1 MSRRTHHK
9 AMPRRVFLKV
19 AASATAGLT
28 LCGALPSRAPTA
40 TGGTDP
46 RRGGAFTL
54 GKTSAI
60 KEFNPFNL
68 FVGHYAFQRAL
79 FSTLIHYDDKLEPQP
94 ELAEKWD
101 FSSDGRQL
109 TLKLRQSVKF
119 HSGRE
124 FTSTDV
130 KNSIEFVQTDLTAA
144 MRQLFLTI
152 KKVETPDRYTVT
164 LGFDSVNPG
173 AFDLLDV
180 LYIIDKETIKDRNNT
195 AVGTGPFKLER
206 FVPNDRVEMVA
217 FRDYWDKGKP
227 YLDRYVIRQIPDLS
241 ALAINLESEAV
252 DAIWQPSYMDLVRLK
267 GDTAKFTVD
276 MGAPAASVLEV
287 GLNTKIEPFTNKKVR
302 QAIAWSIDRAR
313 FCKTTMQGL
322 VAPTNLIWPP
332 NSWAYYKDLEGKIG
346 YDIEKA
352 KALLK
357 EAGLERGFDTEILCS
372 SQIRFGDAGLAQILQ
387 ADLKKL
393 NINARISDTESALYN
408 TRINKADIQILIHA
422 YGRANR
428 DPGSTLTG
436 AKAWYVEGEGGW
448 TRFTSAEYAQLR
460 KELNSTLDRERRKA
474 LGRKIQELV
483 LDECFTI
490 VVAPQPLAWAYGS
503 HVRDFGYN
511 MDNSPYMAQVW
522 LAK

>member
-1 MSRRTHHK
+1 
-9 AMPRRVFLKV
+9 MPRRVFLT
-19 AASATAGLT
+19 AAAGAAAGIALGGT
-28 LCGALPSRAPTA
+28 LPSRAPA
-40 TGGTDP
+40 AVGTEP
-46 RRGGAFTL
+46 RRGGTFTL
-54 GKTSAI
+54 GRTSAI

-79 FSTLIHYDDKLEPQP
+79 FNTLIHYDGKLEPQS

-101 FSSDGRQL
+101 FSADGRQL
-109 TLKLRQSVKF
+109 TLKLRQGVKF

-130 KNSIEFVQTDLTAA
+130 KNSIEFVQTDLAA
-144 MRQLFLTI
+144 TMRQLFLTI
-152 KKVETPDRYTVT
+152 KEVEISGKYSVT

-195 AVGTGPFKLER
+195 AVGTGPFRLER
-206 FVPNDRVEMVA
+206 FVPNDCVEMVA
-217 FRDYWDKGKP
+217 FKDYWNRGIP

-241 ALAINLESEAV
+241 ALAINLESGAL

-267 GDTAKFTVD
+267 EQTARFTVD

-287 GLNTKIEPFTNKKVR
+287 GLNTKIEPFTSKKVR

-313 FCKTTMQGL
+313 FCRTTMQGL

-332 NSWAYYKDLEGKIG
+332 NSWAYFKDLEGKIG

-357 EAGLERGFDTEILCS
+357 EAGLEKGFDTEILCS
-372 SQIRFGDAGLAQILQ
+372 SQIRFGDSSLAQILQ

-408 TRINKADIQILIHA
+408 TRINKADIRILVHA

-460 KELNSTLDRERRKA
+460 KDLNSTLDRERRKA
-474 LGRKIQELV
+474 LSRRIQELV

-490 VVAPQPLAWAYGS
+490 VVAPQPLAWAYGN
-503 HVRDFGYN
+503 HVRGFGYN
-511 MDNSPYMAQVW
+511 MDNSPYVADIW